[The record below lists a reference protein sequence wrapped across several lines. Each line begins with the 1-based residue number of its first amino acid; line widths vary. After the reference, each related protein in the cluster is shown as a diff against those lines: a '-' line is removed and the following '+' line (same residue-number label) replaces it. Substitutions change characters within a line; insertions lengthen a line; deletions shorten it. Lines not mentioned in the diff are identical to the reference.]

1 MVCVIKQNI
10 SFVCVIHSTLCG
22 CFNINKIKNW
32 YKSIPPRAQKIVWD
46 IAMAILIPVFFL
58 IVSLPALLIGTN
70 MYFKFVCVLTL
81 MVEIPAGIT
90 ILMVLVGAF
99 KDYEIHFACGIC
111 FGGMFLSRILKA
123 YIHGTALYVITY
135 GILILVS
142 IIIFQKIKLNKQ
154 GEK

>member
-1 MVCVIKQNI
+1 MRVLGMK
-10 SFVCVIHSTLCG
+10 
-22 CFNINKIKNW
+22 KIKNW
-32 YKSIPPRAQKIVWD
+32 YKSIPPRAQKVVWD
-46 IAMAILIPVFFL
+46 ITVAILVPVFFL
-58 IVSLPALLIGTN
+58 IVSLPALLTGVS
-70 MYFKFVCVLTL
+70 MYFEFVCTLTL

-90 ILMVLVGAF
+90 ILMVLIGAF
-99 KDYEIHFACGIC
+99 KDYEAHFACGIC

>member
-1 MVCVIKQNI
+1 M
-10 SFVCVIHSTLCG
+10 
-22 CFNINKIKNW
+22 NKIKNW
-32 YKSIPPRAQKIVWD
+32 YKSIPPRAQKIVWN
-46 IAMAILIPVFFL
+46 ITIAILVPVFFL
-58 IVSLPALLIGTN
+58 IVSLPALFTGANT
-70 MYFKFVCVLTL
+70 YFEFVCILTL
-81 MVEIPAGIT
+81 MVEIPNGIT
-90 ILMVLVGAF
+90 ILMVVIGAF
-99 KDYEIHFACGIC
+99 KDYEGHFACGIY

>member
-1 MVCVIKQNI
+1 MDKFK
-10 SFVCVIHSTLCG
+10 S
-22 CFNINKIKNW
+22 W
-32 YKSIPPRAQKIVWD
+32 YKSISPRAQKVFWD
-46 IAMAILIPVFFL
+46 ITIAILAPLFFL
-58 IVSLPALLIGTN
+58 IVSLPALHLGAN
-70 MYFKFVCVLTL
+70 VYFKFVCTLTL

-90 ILMVLVGAF
+90 ILMVLVGVF

-111 FGGMFLSRILKA
+111 FGGMFLARILKS

-154 GEK
+154 GDK

>member
-1 MVCVIKQNI
+1 MDKFK
-10 SFVCVIHSTLCG
+10 S
-22 CFNINKIKNW
+22 W
-32 YKSIPPRAQKIVWD
+32 YKSISPRAQKVVWD
-46 IAMAILIPVFFL
+46 ITIAILLPVLFL
-58 IVSLPALLIGTN
+58 IVSLPALLFGVS
-70 MYFKFVCVLTL
+70 MYFKFVCALTL
-81 MVEIPAGIT
+81 MIEIPIGIT
-90 ILMVLVGAF
+90 ILMVSIGAF
-99 KDYEIHFACGIC
+99 KDYEVHFACGIY

>member
-1 MVCVIKQNI
+1 M
-10 SFVCVIHSTLCG
+10 
-22 CFNINKIKNW
+22 NKIKNW
-32 YKSIPPRAQKIVWD
+32 YKSIPPRAQKVVWD
-46 IAMAILIPVFFL
+46 IAIAILAPVFFFIVFLPSL
-58 IVSLPALLIGTN
+58 IFGVS
-70 MYFKFVCVLTL
+70 MYFKFVCTLTL

-90 ILMVLVGAF
+90 ILMVLIGAF
-99 KDYEIHFACGIC
+99 KDYEGHFACGI
-111 FGGMFLSRILKA
+111 FLGGMFLSRILRD